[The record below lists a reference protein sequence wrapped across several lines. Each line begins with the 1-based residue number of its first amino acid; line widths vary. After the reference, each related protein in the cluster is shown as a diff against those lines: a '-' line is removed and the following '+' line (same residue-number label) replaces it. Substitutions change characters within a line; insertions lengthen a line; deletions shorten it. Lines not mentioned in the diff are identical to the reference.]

1 VLWRLYK
8 ARFEATLSQSATRP
22 SGGYEMMCHRKT
34 GREQA
39 NPYATVEDFC
49 RLFAKGMSELYQLS
63 FLLTADHQKAEQ
75 CFVAGLEDSMR
86 SNGVFKE
93 WARSWAMRTIV
104 QNAVGQL
111 KPQRSTASSSTFTVA
126 PYVRQ
131 LPTGEDRHFGLKAV
145 LALPDFERF
154 AFVMSVLEHYS
165 AHDSAL
171 LLGCSPREIREARAR
186 AVEQMANSK
195 GTVPIEVN
203 SEKVQELVR

>member
-1 VLWRLYK
+1 
-8 ARFEATLSQSATRP
+8 
-22 SGGYEMMCHRKT
+22 
-34 GREQA
+34 
-39 NPYATVEDFC
+39 
-49 RLFAKGMSELYQLS
+49 MSELYQLS

-93 WARSWAMRTIV
+93 WARSWAKRTIV
-104 QNAVGQL
+104 QNAIGQL
-111 KPQRSTASSSTFTVA
+111 KPHPSTASCSTFTVP

-131 LPTGEDRHFGLKAV
+131 LPTGEGRNFSLNAV

-154 AFVMSVLEHYS
+154 VFVMSVLEHYS

-171 LLGCSPREIREARAR
+171 LLDCSPREIRGARAR

-195 GTVPIEVN
+195 GTVPIDVK
-203 SEKVQELVR
+203 SENVQELVR